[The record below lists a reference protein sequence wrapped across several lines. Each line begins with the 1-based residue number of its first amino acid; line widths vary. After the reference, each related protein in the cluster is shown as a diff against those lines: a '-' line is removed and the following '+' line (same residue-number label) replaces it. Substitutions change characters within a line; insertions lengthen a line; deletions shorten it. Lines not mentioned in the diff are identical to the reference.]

1 MKDRKE
7 LVTSC
12 TIVSATDNA
21 DTLVLWKIMR
31 NKSRA
36 SVCEYFAFDGEC
48 FSRVTHAKTEL
59 YNCQPVSFILTADKK
74 IENNDLWK
82 TNCHVSM
89 KVCALSNLLHNPN
102 IHLSHSSSYSSHNLN
117 SHLSY
122 TSLRS
127 YSSSYSSHNP
137 GIRCQS
143 RCYSSHNLNSHL
155 SYTSLRSYS
164 SSYSSHHPNSHLPLI
179 YVLSGMLYSS

>member
-1 MKDRKE
+1 LIADGDGVFSGTLIVKDRKE

-102 IHLSHSSSYSSHNLN
+102 IHLSHSSSYSTQQPSVLYITPQ
-117 SHLSY
+117 LQQF
-122 TSLRS
+122 
-127 YSSSYSSHNP
+127 
-137 GIRCQS
+137 IQQS
-143 RCYSSHNLNSHL
+143 QPWH
-155 SYTSLRSYS
+155 T
-164 SSYSSHHPNSHLPLI
+164 LPQQILQQ
-179 YVLSGMLYSS
+179 S